1 MYVKYHWFT
10 IILFSTHDKRM
21 KKKQI
26 GKQCYIASLIG
37 RFIFASDQ
45 LTTAWLFLKA
55 VIYAN
60 CEKHIALQSNHNLWS

>member
-1 MYVKYHWFT
+1 
-10 IILFSTHDKRM
+10 M

-60 CEKHIALQSNHNLWS
+60 CEKVKKWLCSHVVDSIDTS

>member
-1 MYVKYHWFT
+1 
-10 IILFSTHDKRM
+10 M

-45 LTTAWLFLKA
+45 LITAWLFLKA

-60 CEKHIALQSNHNLWS
+60 CENHTALQSNHNFWF